1 MKKLIRL
8 LVFTALVAA
17 LALPALA
24 QNTTTT
30 QPSSGGTAAA
40 QDDAE
45 KLALYEKFRNNIKD
59 NPQVAYEA
67 GKEYLTKYE
76 ATDGPNDQYVSYIK
90 KWVTSYDKIAR
101 RNQVIQQLN
110 AKDWNNAFSGAKQV
124 LTDYPEDLS
133 LLFELS
139 KAGLA
144 AAISGNTANNAAA
157 VDYARRTLQMIQ
169 AGQTFEKGKPI
180 ANKEEILGGLNYEL
194 GFLLRE
200 AQPTQAIPY
209 LIEAANSPGVSQ
221 KDPYT
226 YSFLAAAYEQAEYA
240 KLRTDYEAN
249 CKTEEQLK
257 SAQCTEL
264 TTKVNDV
271 VDRMIDA
278 LARAVSYSKSSADAA
293 RFEQQRTAW
302 MEQLTALYKYRHEG
316 AETGLPEYIAG
327 ITSKPIPRPGQATTP
342 ATAPQTTP
350 SSNTTTPQT
359 QPGNTTT
366 TPATQPA
373 NSGTTPS
380 TTPSTTPKPN
390 R

>member
-8 LVFTALVAA
+8 LVSAALVAT

-30 QPSSGGTAAA
+30 TNSGGTAAA

-76 ATDGPNDQYVSYIK
+76 AADGPSDQYVSYIK

-110 AKDWNNAFSGAKQV
+110 AKDWDNAFNGAKQV
-124 LTDYPEDLS
+124 LVDYPEDLA

-139 KAGLA
+139 KGGLEA
-144 AAISGNTANNAAA
+144 AQGGKTNNNAAT

-169 AGQTFEKGKPI
+169 AGKTFEKDKPI
-180 ANKEEILGGLNYEL
+180 PNKDEIIGGLNFEL
-194 GFLLRE
+194 GFLTRE
-200 AQPTQAIPY
+200 TQPTQAIDY
-209 LIEAANSPGVSQ
+209 FIAAAEKEGFSK
-221 KDPYT
+221 KDPQT
-226 YSFLAAAYEQAEYA
+226 YLYLAEVYEKGRYSGLATQYNN
-240 KLRTDYEAN
+240 T
-249 CKTEEQLK
+249 CKTDD
-257 SAQCTEL
+257 
-264 TTKVNDV
+264 KVNTPECVALKAQADQV
-271 VDRMIDA
+271 IDLMVDA
-278 LARAVSYSKSSADAA
+278 LARAIAYNDASPNAA
-293 RFEQQRTAW
+293 RNAPARAAW
-302 MEQLTALYKYRHEG
+302 LETLTNYYKYRKG
-316 AETGLPEYIAG
+316 SDAGLTEMIAG
-327 ITSKPIPRPGQATTP
+327 VTSRPLPRPGQAP

-350 SSNTTTPQT
+350 ASNTTTPT
-359 QPGNTTT
+359 QPGSTTGTPAT
-366 TPATQPA
+366 TPANGAT
-373 NSGTTPS
+373 S
-380 TTPSTTPKPN
+380 STTPKPN

>member
-8 LVFTALVAA
+8 LVFAALVTT

-24 QNTTTT
+24 QNTTT
-30 QPSSGGTAAA
+30 PANSGGTAAA

-59 NPQVAYEA
+59 NPPIAYEA
-67 GKEYLTKYE
+67 GKEYLAKYE
-76 ATDGPNDQYVSYIK
+76 AGAPADDQYVSYIK
-90 KWVTSYDKIAR
+90 KWVGSYDKLAR

-110 AKDWNNAFSGAKQV
+110 AKDYNNAFTGAKQV
-124 LTDYPEDLS
+124 LTDYPEDLA

-144 AAISGNTANNAAA
+144 AAISGNTANNAATI
-157 VDYARRTLQMIQ
+157 DYARRTLQMIQ
-169 AGQTFEKGKPI
+169 AGKTFVKDQPI

-200 AQPTQAIPY
+200 SQPGQAIPY
-209 LIEAANSPGVSQ
+209 IIAAAQSPGVSQ

-226 YSFLAAAYEQAEYA
+226 YSFLASAYEQAEYA
-240 KLRTDYEAN
+240 NLRTQYEAG

-278 LARAVSYSKSSADAA
+278 LARAVSYSKSSPDTAK
-293 RFEQQRTAW
+293 FEQARTAW

-316 AETGLPEYIAG
+316 AETGLPEMIAG
-327 ITSKPIPRPGQATTP
+327 VTSKPLPRPAAATTP
-342 ATAPQTTP
+342 STAPQTTP

-359 QPGNTTT
+359 QPGATTPATTT
-366 TPATQPA
+366 TPANGGA
-373 NSGTTPS
+373 AS
-380 TTPSTTPKPN
+380 STTPKPN

>member
-8 LVFTALVAA
+8 LVFTALVAT

-30 QPSSGGTAAA
+30 PSSGGTAAA
-40 QDDAE
+40 AQDDPE
-45 KLALYEKFRNNIKD
+45 KLALYEKFRNNLKD
-59 NPQVAYEA
+59 NPAVAYEA
-67 GKEYLTKYE
+67 GKEYLSKYE

-90 KWVTSYDKIAR
+90 KWVASYDKIAR
-101 RNQVIQQLN
+101 RNQVIQQLT
-110 AKDWNNAFSGAKQV
+110 AKDYNNAFNGAKQV
-124 LTDYPEDLS
+124 LVDYPEDLG

-139 KAGLA
+139 KGGLA
-144 AAISGNTANNAAA
+144 AAISGNTANNAATI
-157 VDYARRTLQMIQ
+157 DYARRTLQMIQ
-169 AGQTFEKGKPI
+169 AGKTFEKDKPI

-200 AQPTQAIPY
+200 SQPAQAVPY
-209 LIEAANSPGVSQ
+209 IIAAAQSPGVSQ

-226 YSFLAAAYEQAEYA
+226 YSFLAGAYEQAEYA
-240 KLRTDYEAN
+240 NLRTQYEAG

-257 SAQCTEL
+257 SPQCAEL

-278 LARAVSYSKSSADAA
+278 LARAVSYSKSSPDAA
-293 RFEQQRTAW
+293 KFEQARTSW

-316 AETGLPEYIAG
+316 ADTGLNEMIASV
-327 ITSKPIPRPGQATTP
+327 TSKPLPRPAAPSTPSTT
-342 ATAPQTTP
+342 PQTTP

-359 QPGNTTT
+359 QPNNTTT
-366 TPATQPA
+366 TTPTTPA
-373 NSGTTPS
+373 NGGTTS
-380 TTPSTTPKPN
+380 STTPKPN